1 MTCASCP
8 SFRPEGS
15 AFAGP
20 DRGKHPMER
29 EEGMEMRP
37 YPNDGLLGSAL
48 LANAVFSIFT
58 GIAALWFAP
67 VLVGSLGGLS
77 VVEFR
82 VLGVA
87 LLVFAGGVA
96 ILGTRQPIPA
106 LSAALVTLADLGW
119 VLASA
124 ALLAFHI
131 RPWTPAGEAVVAG
144 VAGVVALVALGQTLG
159 LLRYARN
166 VDGRTD
172 ARSRFSISRTVPA
185 RADVV
190 WSRLSA
196 LDRIGE
202 HHGALSEVEVE
213 FRDGV
218 QRRTCS
224 TDDGGRWSEEVLV
237 MDRERREL
245 ILDFDFSE
253 GRMPLPAEEMIGGWL
268 VEDAPRG
275 SRLTLWYEY
284 TLRGGL
290 AGELLAALTD
300 RVLRRQMTPAIE
312 SIGADPVR

>member
-1 MTCASCP
+1 MRGTSCP
-8 SFRPEGS
+8 SFRAEGS
-15 AFAGP
+15 VPAGS
-20 DRGKHPMER
+20 DRRKHPIEG

-37 YPNDGLLGSAL
+37 YPNDGLLGAAL
-48 LANAVFSIFT
+48 LANAVFSTCT
-58 GIAALWFAP
+58 GGAALWFAP
-67 VLVGSLGGLS
+67 VLVEALGGLS
-77 VVEFR
+77 MIEFR
-82 VLGVA
+82 VLGFA

-96 ILGTRQPIPA
+96 ILGTRQPVPA
-106 LSAALVTLADLGW
+106 LPAALVTLADLVW

-124 ALLAFHI
+124 ALLALHV

-144 VAGVVALVALGQTLG
+144 VAGVVSLVALGQTLG

-185 RADVV
+185 QADVV
-190 WSRLSA
+190 WSRVSA

-202 HHGALSEVEVE
+202 HHGALSQVEVE
-213 FRDGV
+213 LRDGV

-253 GRMPLPAEEMIGGWL
+253 GRMPLPATEMIGGWL

-300 RVLRRQMTPAIE
+300 RMLRRQMTPAIE
-312 SIGADPVR
+312 SIGADPVL